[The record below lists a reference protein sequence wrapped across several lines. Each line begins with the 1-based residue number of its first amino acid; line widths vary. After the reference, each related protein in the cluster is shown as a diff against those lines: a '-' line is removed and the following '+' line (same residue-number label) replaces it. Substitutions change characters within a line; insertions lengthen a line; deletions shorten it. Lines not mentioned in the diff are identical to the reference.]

1 MVNDRM
7 NECALD
13 PTELK
18 IVFAGSMG
26 AGKTTAIKAISETET
41 VSTDVRNNDM
51 GSFPKLTTTV
61 GLDYGE
67 CQLGDNLTLRLYG
80 TPGQDRFRFMWDI
93 LGKEAFG
100 VVILVDNSR
109 PDPLADLDTYLEAFL
124 KLVAPHQIVVGVGR
138 VESHPVPTVKGYCD
152 HLAQRETLIPV
163 LSVDVRQ
170 QASVKMLLTVLVHNL
185 EAHDV

>member
-1 MVNDRM
+1 MVNDDM
-7 NECALD
+7 NECAID

-26 AGKTTAIKAISETET
+26 AGKTTAIRAISETET

-93 LGKEAFG
+93 LGKDAFG

-109 PDPLADLDTYLEAFL
+109 PDPLADLDTYLDAFL
-124 KLVAPHQIVVGVGR
+124 KLVVPQQVVVGVGR
-138 VESHPVPTVKGYCD
+138 VETHPVPTVKDYCD
-152 HLAQRETLIPV
+152 HLAQRETQMPV
-163 LSVDVRQ
+163 VSVDVRL
-170 QASVKMLLTVLVHNL
+170 QASVQMLLTALINNL
-185 EAHDV
+185 EVHDV